1 MFDFWWKFI
10 DYLRRRKTF
19 AGQFIYRNKICN
31 VYILRYH
38 EPKNI
43 FRVSC
48 GLRVFKF
55 SFFNNKCDKKLPD
68 CFGIFLKNYL
78 ILKEERKNTFGDWNN
93 WQDLIS
99 CYNCTGHLN
108 EMIDYNLP
116 IPNYEES

>member
-1 MFDFWWKFI
+1 MFDFWWKFL
-10 DYLRRRKTF
+10 DYLQRRKTL

-31 VYILRYH
+31 IYILRYH
-38 EPKNI
+38 EQKNI

-48 GLRVFKF
+48 GFKVFKF
-55 SFFNNKCDKKLPD
+55 SFFNNKCNKKLPD

-78 ILKEERKNTFGDWNN
+78 EQELKNTIWKSK
-93 WQDLIS
+93 WQYVVS

-108 EMIDYNLP
+108 EMIDRDLQ